1 MLLSNHFVCVK
12 KQQVKNNKNNKKEAA
27 GGSQTKISFFTIGP
41 INKKSSRGIIR
52 TSPSIVLD
60 PRT

>member
-12 KQQVKNNKNNKKEAA
+12 KKQVKNNNNKKEAA